1 MLKSL
6 ISWYVTLIV
15 KYVEE
20 DVHQNE
26 SQRRLIK
33 TEPYLDMK
41 KNLRIKLHFCKIY
54 EY

>member
-26 SQRRLIK
+26 SQRKLIK
-33 TEPYLDMK
+33 TEPYSEMK
-41 KNLRIKLHFCKIY
+41 KNLRIKVHFCKIY

>member
-1 MLKSL
+1 MKLSLSSTMLTSL

-20 DVHQNE
+20 DGHQNE

-41 KNLRIKLHFCKIY
+41 KIS
-54 EY
+54 E

>member
-1 MLKSL
+1 MLTSL

-20 DVHQNE
+20 DVQQNE
-26 SQRRLIK
+26 SQRRLMK